1 MGKEGDHL
9 DTFVAQL
16 NRDLAASK
24 METFNWMDFAVLIC
38 IKTLRSNDKN
48 KEKLAEHLN
57 KMYDA
62 AEKEKKVLEIAT
74 IQAEVRQICV
84 L

>member
-16 NRDLAASK
+16 NRDLAACK

-38 IKTLRSNDKN
+38 IKTLRSSNKN
-48 KEKLAEHLN
+48 EEKHPEHLN
-57 KMYDA
+57 K
-62 AEKEKKVLEIAT
+62 T
-74 IQAEVRQICV
+74 
-84 L
+84 